1 LSDSATSLKDIDVL
15 ISTTSAPGIPHQS
28 RLIHLAH
35 SAGVKLFVP
44 AEWSM
49 DGADRGTAIDKL
61 KMSIREEAAKV
72 GLPTAA
78 FWPGLWIDYFP
89 RFGFDLQNG
98 KITIRGDGKADVSVT
113 SQDDVTA
120 YTVYALTEFKR
131 ETLEGGKFY
140 FEAERIVSTR
150 VSVSLSFTSFGCGFL
165 TKILRNFMSSRYS
178 SRKRR
183 VGPSR
188 SFAPGGLSSRRR
200 WLPTRTID
208 SLRSSSLGTRVM
220 VCIDRS

>member
-44 AEWSM
+44 
-49 DGADRGTAIDKL
+49 
-61 KMSIREEAAKV
+61 AKV

-150 VSVSLSFTSFGCGFL
+150 VSVSLSFTSFDCGFL
-165 TKILRNFMSSRYS
+165 TEILRNSMSSRYS

-220 VCIDRS
+220 VYIDRS